1 MRARTNEVEIVE
13 SFCAVVKAEECG
25 LREDGCNRKTSA
37 PLRLVLLSK
46 SRGIEVKAD
55 LQMVS
60 DVG

>member
-13 SFCAVVKAEECG
+13 IFCAVVKAEECG
-25 LREDGCNRKTSA
+25 LREDGGNGKTSA
-37 PLRLVLLSK
+37 PLRLVLLCEIC
-46 SRGIEVKAD
+46 GIEVKAD